1 MLGELCSGCGSQ
13 LGFRKYKFKRQWKI
27 PGAYCRDCMIK
38 VGKNFEEST
47 TGTTTLERKEC
58 SLCKNQFFF
67 LQGAEKVGS
76 RRGDQ
81 YCKFCLD
88 VVVNGGPMPD
98 SKRDAPG
105 TKVPM
110 PRPAIIA
117 GATGIVLMVAG
128 LLFTFINT
136 PGQGGNLVSVLFGSA
151 TTAAGFLLFRKTMQ
165 SRKMIYGTRL
175 NDSKHA

>member
-13 LGFRKYKFKRQWKI
+13 LGFRKYKFRRQWKI
-27 PGAYCRDCMIK
+27 SGAYCHDCMIK

-47 TGTTTLERKEC
+47 TGTTTLERHQC

-67 LQGAEKVGS
+67 LQGTEKVGS

-88 VVVNGGPMPD
+88 VVVNGG
-98 SKRDAPG
+98 SIQGNKQDAMG
-105 TKVPM
+105 TRAPM
-110 PRPAIIA
+110 PRSAIIS
-117 GATGIVLMVAG
+117 GATGIMLMIAG
-128 LLFTFINT
+128 LIFTFVNT
-136 PGQGGNLVSVLFGSA
+136 PGQGGNLISVLFGSA

-165 SRKMIYGTRL
+165 SRKMIYGKL